1 VAARSPRSATAP
13 RASAVA
19 AAAMIALDMPPGR
32 ISHRTACSRQ
42 AAWQRSLAWSRCR
55 LEHIFSTARRTGE
68 RSAATATDRA
78 SFAFLPDRPADSSR
92 TRSPA
97 ARSCWA
103 SRCPSP
109 LEEAKRFIEQDTA
122 THARLA
128 FILLD
133 NAVEILMF
141 RNIEVLLSS
150 NDWDEQLLRLHDE
163 ILERADNQ
171 EIRLS
176 RDELA
181 GQIVHKRRR
190 RELTT

>member
-1 VAARSPRSATAP
+1 
-13 RASAVA
+13 
-19 AAAMIALDMPPGR
+19 MIALDMPPGR

-42 AAWQRSLAWSRCR
+42 AAWQRSLARSRCR

-78 SFAFLPDRPADSSR
+78 SFAFLPDRPADSSRTREPSLGWMSR